1 MESKHWQAFRETAA
15 VKPVAGSRGPDVR
28 RNSTLKSGLV
38 GRKNG
43 GTNSPLMKTIRIIAV
58 ILAGLLG
65 SSFAVRAA
73 DARDEKKAETKSFKN
88 VGVAEFE
95 KLRADKKNVVLDVRT
110 QKEFAEGHVPGA
122 VNIDVNAADFP
133 EKVAKLDKS
142 RTYLVHCAAGRRSVK
157 ACEKLGT
164 LSFPKL
170 YNLEGGFNAW
180 QKAGNKAE
188 K

>member
-1 MESKHWQAFRETAA
+1 VTKWVANGDGPA
-15 VKPVAGSRGPDVR
+15 VNQDIRV
-28 RNSTLKSGLV
+28 LKSGFV
-38 GRKNG
+38 ESTNAE
-43 GTNSPLMKTIRIIAV
+43 TNSLLMKTTRTIAI
-58 ILAGLLG
+58 ILAGLLDV
-65 SSFAVRAA
+65 SFAACAA
-73 DARDEKKAETKSFKN
+73 DAKDETKSFKN

-110 QKEFAEGHVPGA
+110 KKEFEEGHMPGA
-122 VNIDVNAADFP
+122 VNIDVNAADFQ

-142 RTYLVHCAAGRRSVK
+142 KTYLVHCAAGRRSVK

-170 YNLEGGFNAW
+170 YNLEGGFGAW
-180 QKAGNKAE
+180 QKAGNKPE